1 MRYKLLTGISMNL
14 LPDMTNSRN
23 CNVKIQ
29 KELSIKLKSIQ
40 NTKASTIEL

>member
-1 MRYKLLTGISMNL
+1 MNL

-29 KELSIKLKSIQ
+29 KELSLKLKSIQ
-40 NTKASTIEL
+40 NTKTSTIEL